1 MREGESVFFR
11 DASPGK
17 LLMHILAAWS
27 GTNGLK
33 TTNKPTITTITTTII
48 TTTITT
54 TKNQNP
60 MKLEVSRTILDMK
73 EYEIKLCFNFNFK
86 AIYVHMK

>member
-1 MREGESVFFR
+1 LREGESVFFR

-33 TTNKPTITTITTTII
+33 TTNKPTITT
-48 TTTITT
+48 

-60 MKLEVSRTILDMK
+60 MKLESSK
-73 EYEIKLCFNFNFK
+73 
-86 AIYVHMK
+86 